1 MVKAQA
7 ELGSLEALGSLGV
20 RESAKGDGDSN
31 PCQGADFSGV
41 YWGLLGFTGGAHC
54 VRLLGAELK
63 LLTGV
68 RGSAR
73 G

>member
-1 MVKAQA
+1 MVKAQ
-7 ELGSLEALGSLGV
+7 LLLGV
-20 RESAKGDGDSN
+20 
-31 PCQGADFSGV
+31 
-41 YWGLLGFTGGAHC
+41 TGGAHC

-73 G
+73 GFGDSEGHHGAEIIGFDRI